1 MAAKKVFVTRAM
13 LEDGLDLLS
22 KKGVDVT
29 VNPLERSMTKS
40 ELVEAVEDADGLVC
54 LLSDT
59 IDRDV
64 FEAGERLVV
73 CANYAVGYNN
83 IDIAAAT
90 GRGIFITNTP
100 GVLTQATADLTW
112 ALLLAMTRR
121 IVEGDRFMREGKFA
135 GWGPKL
141 LLGGDVS
148 GKTLG
153 IIGAGRIGCAVGR
166 RAAGFSMSILYCG
179 PHERT
184 EFKEETGAKHVE
196 LKELLRKS
204 DYVTLHVPLTDDT
217 KRMMGEEQFR
227 LMKKGAYFVNTS
239 RGRVVDE
246 DALVKVL
253 REGHLAG
260 AGLDVYEREPKL
272 SRGLAELSSVVL
284 APHIGSASTETRRR
298 MSVMAGK
305 NVIAVFEGKVPP
317 NCVNPEAAK
326 YTGQR

>member
-1 MAAKKVFVTRAM
+1 MSAKKVFVTRAM
-13 LEDGLDLLS
+13 LEDGLDLLR
-22 KKGVDVT
+22 KNGVDVT

-40 ELVEAVEDADGLVC
+40 ELVEAVKDADGLIC
-54 LLSDT
+54 LLSDP
-59 IDRDV
+59 IDGEV
-64 FEAGERLVV
+64 FEAGERLAV

-90 GRGIFITNTP
+90 GRGIFVTNTP

-112 ALLLAMTRR
+112 ALLLAITRR
-121 IVEGDRFMREGKFA
+121 IVEGDRYMREGKFS

-141 LLGGDVS
+141 LLGGDIS

-153 IIGAGRIGCAVGR
+153 IIGAGRIGQAVGK
-166 RAAGFSMSILYCG
+166 RAAGFGMRMIYCG
-179 PHERT
+179 PCERP
-184 EFKEETGAKHVE
+184 EFEAEAGAKRVE
-196 LKELLRKS
+196 MKELLRKS

-217 KRMMGEEQFR
+217 KRLMNEEQLR
-227 LMKKGAYFVNTS
+227 LMKKGAYLINTS
-239 RGRVVDE
+239 RGAVIDE

-272 SRGLAELSSVVL
+272 SRGLAELDNVVL

-305 NVIAVFEGKVPP
+305 NVLAVFEGEVPP
-317 NCVNPEAAK
+317 NCINPEAEK
-326 YTGQR
+326 YKG